1 MNIITEK
8 NNDLLTIALE
18 GELDALS
25 APLLDKEIND
35 KLGDCNEIVFDME
48 KLEYISSA
56 GLRVLLTTQKLMNE
70 RGSMKLK
77 NVTDAVMDVF
87 DITGFS
93 DILSIE

>member
-56 GLRVLLTTQKLMNE
+56 GLRVLLTTQKLMND

-77 NVTDAVMDVF
+77 NVADAVMDVF